1 MNNFEDIVDVVNF
14 KDIVESN
21 GKTIEQNNLS
31 NGYKYPIGTLVKFDT
46 EVCHDKSVVKIS
58 GTLYVMEHT
67 RDCDGSPLYLL
78 GSMDLSKPG
87 NKKDYDE
94 LALNLNLY
102 ARMIYKKGLFNM
114 VFNIGEDSLSRV

>member
-1 MNNFEDIVDVVNF
+1 MAKVVFF
-14 KDIVESN
+14 KDLVEDN

-31 NGYKYPIGTLVKFDT
+31 NGHKYPIGTLVKFELDHYYGDGPQGK
-46 EVCHDKSVVKIS
+46 CGVKTS

-94 LALNLNLY
+94 LALSLNEH
-102 ARMIYKKGLFNM
+102 ARRIYKKGLFDMIFNM
-114 VFNIGEDSLSRV
+114 GEESLTKV

>member
-1 MNNFEDIVDVVNF
+1 MAKVVFF
-14 KDIVESN
+14 KDLVEDN

-31 NGYKYPIGTLVKFDT
+31 NGHKYPIGTLVKFET
-46 EVCHDKSVVKIS
+46 ETCHGGSETKTS

-78 GSMDLSKPG
+78 GAMDLSKPE

-94 LALNLNLY
+94 LALSLNEH
-102 ARMIYKKGLFNM
+102 ARRIYKKGLFDMIFNM
-114 VFNIGEDSLSRV
+114 GEDSLTKV